1 MMMMMMLTIM
11 NLTAEEENV
20 LSTASDAVNGTAAGD
35 IIKNSLNGLSTAEH
49 QSEVHYF
56 LAGAIGASILTAV
69 VLLVLLIL
77 RKRIALVVSLF
88 HEAGK
93 AVHSM
98 PYLVFMPLLTFLAL
112 SVTTVLWLYGAL
124 WILSAGHPETD
135 PVTTYVKYKPDTFM
149 TWMRWYHVFGGLWI
163 SQFCIACQHLVI
175 AGSVAG
181 WYFAK

>member
-1 MMMMMMLTIM
+1 MMTMLTIM

-77 RKRIALVVSLF
+77 RSDHHPQKEILMFSMELPWNKSL
-88 HEAGK
+88 
-93 AVHSM
+93 S
-98 PYLVFMPLLTFLAL
+98 PTLPCSLTLASSRNLAL
-112 SVTTVLWLYGAL
+112 WFSKSWA
-124 WILSAGHPETD
+124 ILS
-135 PVTTYVKYKPDTFM
+135 F
-149 TWMRWYHVFGGLWI
+149 LI
-163 SQFCIACQHLVI
+163 
-175 AGSVAG
+175 
-181 WYFAK
+181 